1 MKKHFRWEIWYISG
15 KRSKKWFP
23 IPELDALHET
33 SYIHNARA
41 FGRVFLSSWLQLLFL
56 PNSSLFHKHTHKTSV
71 WIPLTR
77 PGCLA
82 SAGWP
87 QGESSLLAPRF
98 PLLFIPWVE
107 KEQNAL
113 MLALSWCLGHLVV
126 WILTDFMTAGG
137 TRELCKGETQ
147 WHVHGVSLLCLHS
160 LKGSCVWKS
169 SVRKM
174 TAWAT
179 SSVWLLK
186 WEVNYFQHMNWLTIK
201 DCFCTFS
208 KE

>member
-1 MKKHFRWEIWYISG
+1 MILHSWIGCTSWNKPYPQCQGIWQSV
-15 KRSKKWFP
+15 
-23 IPELDALHET
+23 PEQLDA
-33 SYIHNARA
+33 AA
-41 FGRVFLSSWLQLLFL
+41 LSTRFFSL
-56 PNSSLFHKHTHKTSV
+56 PKHTYKTSV
-71 WIPLTR
+71 WIPHTC

-87 QGESSLLAPRF
+87 QGESSPLIPRF

-107 KEQNAL
+107 KEQNAWT
-113 MLALSWCLGHLVV
+113 LALSWCLGPLVV
-126 WILTDFMTAGG
+126 WILPDFRTAGG
-137 TRELCKGETQ
+137 TGGPVKQKHNDTCA
-147 WHVHGVSLLCLHS
+147 GVSSLCLHN

-186 WEVNYFQHMNWLTIK
+186 WEVHYFQHMNWLTIRLLLYI
-201 DCFCTFS
+201 F
-208 KE
+208 